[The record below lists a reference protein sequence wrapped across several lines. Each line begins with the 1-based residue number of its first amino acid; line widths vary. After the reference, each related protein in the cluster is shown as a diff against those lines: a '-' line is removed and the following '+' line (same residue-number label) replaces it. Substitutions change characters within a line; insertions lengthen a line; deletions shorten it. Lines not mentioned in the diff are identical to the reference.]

1 MSIDNETNILVN
13 YLDNVFMQPNNEQI
27 KSILLSQ
34 LPTMDDID
42 TMCDSIKSVTLN
54 NPGWINCGQPRCFAI
69 CSGNVTKEIETTAY
83 YLRTLTVSL
92 LQTNSNEYK
101 IVFIFENPQNITGI
115 WERDNLNISFQIVK
129 VNDNS
134 IVDITSIP
142 NSRLIMGFGPSASG
156 KTYCAKQIIN
166 LMHMNDSTFPTFF
179 LSIDGGIYRETC
191 VIYQKILACIG
202 GDMISNNKAKGFS
215 NLVSTSNP
223 SLSIFDSNI
232 VKRIINTYLQFLK
245 TNKNIKINLYVPET
259 ISGCLNILCK
269 SIYGKYIQIT
279 GDNNWI
285 GILIWQHKLSSQ
297 CKYAMKYGEKYRCKG
312 CTESGMEREIKEGKK
327 YSNAAWSI
335 SYSNGLNAIRSAPS
349 YRFSIHN
356 AGSPTNWSVFKDY
369 SNQPLNQDVILFMDN
384 KNWRYI
390 DKTRQ
395 SKQGRNLFGMG
406 GKINSTKKIHK
417 KVKTRKQKKQNK
429 NTRKHYKKS
438 KKCIN

>member
-42 TMCDSIKSVTLN
+42 IMCDSIKSLTLN
-54 NPGWINCGQPRCFAI
+54 NPGWINCGQPKCFAI
-69 CSGNVTKEIETTAY
+69 CSGNVTKEITSTAY
-83 YLRTLTVSL
+83 YLRTLSASL
-92 LQTNSNEYK
+92 LQLNKNEYK

-115 WERDNLNISFQIVK
+115 WERDNLSISFQIVK
-129 VNDNS
+129 VSDNS

-166 LMHMNDSTFPTFF
+166 LMHMNDPTFPTFF

-202 GDMISNNKAKGFS
+202 GDMFSNNTAKGFS

-232 VKRIINTYLQFLK
+232 VKRYINTYLQFLK

-259 ISGCLNILCK
+259 LSGCLNTLCK
-269 SIYGKYIQIT
+269 SVYGKYIQIT
-279 GDNNWI
+279 GDTNWI
-285 GILIWQHKLSSQ
+285 GILIWQHKLSTQ
-297 CKYAMKYGEKYRCKG
+297 CRYATKYGEKYRCKG

-335 SYSNGLNAIRSAPS
+335 SYSNGLNAVKSAPNH
-349 YRFSIHN
+349 RFSIHN
-356 AGSPTNWSVFKDY
+356 SGSPTNWTIFKDY
-369 SNQPLNQDVILFMDN
+369 SNQALNEDVLIFMDN
-384 KNWRYI
+384 NKWRYI
-390 DKTRQ
+390 DRTRQ
-395 SKQGRNLFGMG
+395 HNSRNLFGRG
-406 GKINSTKKIHK
+406 GKINSTKKQHK
-417 KVKTRKQKKQNK
+417 KVKTRKHNQNK
-429 NTRKHYKKS
+429 KTKKHYKKS
-438 KKCIN
+438 KKKIYK